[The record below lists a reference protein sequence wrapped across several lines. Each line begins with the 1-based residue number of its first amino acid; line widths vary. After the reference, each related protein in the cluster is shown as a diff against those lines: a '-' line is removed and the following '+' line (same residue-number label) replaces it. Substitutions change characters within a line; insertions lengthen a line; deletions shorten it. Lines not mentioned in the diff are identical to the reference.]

1 MAFEPGKL
9 RHRVTLQR
17 NDETQDTT
25 TGAMLP
31 AWVDV
36 ASVWASVEPLSGRE
50 FVAAQAVQSNVSVRI
65 VVRYRADITP
75 AMRII
80 HAGRVHNIAGVLA
93 DKDSGREYLTL
104 MCDQGVNDG

>member
-17 NDETQDTT
+17 NDETQDTD
-25 TGAMLP
+25 TGAMLQ

-36 ASVWASVEPLSGRE
+36 ATVLASVEPLSGRE

-65 VVRYRADITP
+65 VVRYRAGITP
-75 AMRII
+75 AMRLI
-80 HAGRVHNIAGVLA
+80 HAGQIHNIAGVLP
-93 DKDSGREYLTL
+93 DQDSGREYLTL
-104 MCDQGVNDG
+104 MCGQGENNG